1 MCHEPR
7 FQVRAATLCCLG
19 PRELR
24 TLYIYICIYIYICLY
39 IYICIGFVRGQ
50 VQCVRQPEAAGLIHF
65 CARFAQVFTSLGLTS
80 G

>member
-24 TLYIYICIYIYICLY
+24 TLYIYNCLY
-39 IYICIGFVRGQ
+39 IYIYIGFVRGQ